1 MLKTETATKGKKHMV
16 NHYAEERYLVF
27 MKKVLRMKRRKKY
40 LAFALVFA
48 LLSGTA
54 GSLGYPVTA
63 QAASGKTATRFSE
76 EFDLETAEW
85 IDTAGAEL
93 ERIAGERP
101 IMALVYLSDTYP
113 VRMQPFYESQAVV
126 SVPSG
131 HMVNIEDVYVALDE
145 EENPEVWYYVRL
157 SYDSAEYTGYV
168 PRYHLAVSDERFLSW
183 EESYGLNL
191 QTAVYAI
198 DNTGNVTYP
207 DIEEFPESYRQALTE
222 LKQKHPNWIFA
233 AMNTGLDWNTV
244 IANELPGGK
253 SLVYYTLSD
262 CTKEGLYD
270 NGKWYYASEEILKYY
285 MDPRNALKEEAV
297 FQFEQLTYNA
307 TYHTEEA
314 VNTFL
319 DSTFMKSDKFATGTD
334 MTYAHIF
341 WAIGVEKNVS
351 PFHLATR
358 VRQEQGNGTSPLIS
372 GNYPGY
378 EGYYNYF
385 NVGASGTSDKAV
397 IENGLA
403 YAKTH
408 GWTSAYWSIL
418 GGAQVISANYIQKQ
432 QDTLYLQKFN
442 VNPHSEHALYTHQ
455 YMQNISAPTT
465 EAANIRKSYAEA
477 GTLDNVFVFKIPV
490 FLNMPDTPCAKP
502 VSSTNVAL
510 AVPKGYTDTTVWLDG
525 IPYTATVRNGH
536 YIVQAPDTTA
546 KTAVVY
552 QYNGSGVPVGM
563 YLWTL
568 EYRNNAYA
576 VTAQPDLADLLT
588 YHGFSIR
595 VTGKSGIR
603 FKTGI
608 SASLR
613 GRLTGSGVN
622 GYTLKEYG
630 TLIMNNANRGRYP
643 MILGG
648 EKVLSGM
655 AYGRSQEGALEDKI
669 YETVDGRYRYT
680 SVLVGLPVDQYK
692 TEYAFRGYAVLERGG
707 SRITVYGPVVAK
719 SIYSLADQ
727 LLKSGSYAEGTEINK
742 FLKKL
747 MSDADAL

>member
-1 MLKTETATKGKKHMV
+1 
-16 NHYAEERYLVF
+16 
-27 MKKVLRMKRRKKY
+27 MKKMRWMKRRKKY
-40 LAFALVFA
+40 LAFALTFA
-48 LLSGTA
+48 LLSGAA
-54 GSLGYPVTA
+54 GSLGFPVAA
-63 QAASGKTATRFSE
+63 QAASGKTVTRFAE
-76 EFDLETAEW
+76 GFDSETAEW
-85 IDTAGAEL
+85 IDAAGAEL
-93 ERIAGERP
+93 EEMARERA

-113 VRMQPFYESQAVV
+113 VRLQPFYESQAAVT
-126 SVPSG
+126 VPSG
-131 HMVNIEDVYVALDE
+131 HLVNIEDVYVAMDE
-145 EENPEVWYYVRL
+145 EQNPEVWYYVTL
-157 SYDSAEYTGYV
+157 SYDSVEYAGYV
-168 PRYHLAVSDERFLSW
+168 PRYYLAVSDERFLNW

-191 QTAVYAI
+191 QTSVYAI
-198 DNTGNVTYP
+198 DNTGNGTYP
-207 DIEEFPESYRQALTE
+207 DIEQFPESYRQALTA
-222 LKQKHPNWIFA
+222 LKQKHPKWIFA
-233 AMNTGLDWNTV
+233 VMNTGLDWNTV
-244 IANELPGGK
+244 IANEITGGK
-253 SLVYYTLSD
+253 SLVYYTFPD

-270 NGKWYYASEEILKYY
+270 NGKWYYASEAVLKQY
-285 MDPRNALKEEAV
+285 MDPRNALTEDAI
-297 FQFEQLTYNA
+297 FQFEQLTYNPD
-307 TYHTEEA
+307 YHTEEA

-319 DSTFMKSDKFATGTD
+319 DNTFMNSSKPATGTV

-341 WAIGVEKNVS
+341 WAVGKEKNVS
-351 PFHLATR
+351 PFHLASR

-385 NVGASGTSDKAV
+385 NVGASGTSDKEV
-397 IENGLA
+397 TENGLK
-403 YAKTH
+403 YAKEAK
-408 GWTSAYWSIL
+408 WTDAYYSIL
-418 GGAQVISANYIQKQ
+418 GGAQVISANYIQKH

-442 VNPHSEHALYTHQ
+442 VNPHSDHPLYTHQ
-455 YMQNISAPTT
+455 YMQNISAPAT
-465 EAANIRKSYAEA
+465 EAAGIRDSYRKA

-490 FLNMPDTPCAKP
+490 FLNMPEAPCAKP
-502 VSSTNVAL
+502 VASTNVVL
-510 AVPKGYTDTTVWLDG
+510 AIPKGYTDTTVWLDG

-552 QYNGSGVPVGM
+552 QYNSAGVPVGM

-576 VTAQPDLADLLT
+576 VTAQPDLANLLT

-608 SASLR
+608 SADLR
-613 GRLTGSGVN
+613 RRLTGSGVN
-622 GYTLKEYG
+622 GYILKEYG
-630 TLIMNNANRGRYP
+630 TLIMNHANRGRYP
-643 MILGG
+643 MIVGG

-655 AYGRSQEGALEDKI
+655 AYGMNSAGVLEDRI

-692 TEYAFRGYAVLERGG
+692 TEYAFRGYAVLERGD
-707 SRITVYGPVVAK
+707 SRIVVYGPVVAK

-727 LLKSGSYAEGTEINK
+727 LLKSGSYPEGTEINR